1 VLACFAIA
9 QSIVTPGV
17 ILAKLFRSGR
27 EGEEFETYWGHWV
40 DNFDPHAFWFECFRL
55 LRKTMLVTVVE
66 LINTASLQAFAA
78 TIITTCS
85 MFVTVLSRPYKN
97 TWLSAVD
104 GTGHIVIIL
113 CIQIGLAFC
122 TREQDVAE
130 TEIGASV
137 AIVLLAVGWGLFLL
151 YLLKVTLPQTDAQDD
166 TAGESH
172 SGSLRGRFSA
182 LFRAS
187 LPHEEPI
194 TSQELNQVR
203 HESIM
208 TMSGVA
214 DTTDG
219 GQAAVQ
225 PDSLGMDFPECPQPA
240 PSSTASNSAGW
251 PDLR

>member
-1 VLACFAIA
+1 
-9 QSIVTPGV
+9 
-17 ILAKLFRSGR
+17 
-27 EGEEFETYWGHWV
+27 
-40 DNFDPHAFWFECFRL
+40 
-55 LRKTMLVTVVE
+55 
-66 LINTASLQAFAA
+66 
-78 TIITTCS
+78 
-85 MFVTVLSRPYKN
+85 
-97 TWLSAVD
+97 VD

-130 TEIGASV
+130 TEIGV

-172 SGSLRGRFSA
+172 SGSLRGRFSP

-194 TSQELNQVR
+194 SLEINQVR
-203 HESIM
+203 HESIV

-225 PDSLGMDFPECPQPA
+225 PDSPRLDFPECPQPA
-240 PSSTASNSAGW
+240 PSRTASNSAGW